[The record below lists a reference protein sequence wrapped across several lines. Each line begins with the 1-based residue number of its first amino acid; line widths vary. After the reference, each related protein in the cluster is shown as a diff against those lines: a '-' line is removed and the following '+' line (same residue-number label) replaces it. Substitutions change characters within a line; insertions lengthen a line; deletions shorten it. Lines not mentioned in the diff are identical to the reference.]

1 MFYFRQFI
9 SSPGNYPFC
18 QYIIRQSRNKVG
30 KTAYVPTYFY
40 FYNLIGTFFSFFSN
54 LISFFYFSRIYFSAI
69 SPTMSFFYLLVG
81 TFLPFFPF
89 YKHSHRTICLF
100 LSDYYVLLRSGR
112 NFRTAGV
119 VSTCRT
125 FSHIK
130 KACPV
135 LFRSFPDRPFSLVIF
150 YRCFINHT
158 LSPGLGSFC
167 DFSLH
172 PLLH

>member
-100 LSDYYVLLRSGR
+100 LSDYFLFFQFSWTLLPLFIPTFFIFFANGR
-112 NFRTAGV
+112 HRCLISYPT
-119 VSTCRT
+119 
-125 FSHIK
+125 IM
-130 KACPV
+130 
-135 LFRSFPDRPFSLVIF
+135 SFYFQVGISEQRDLPTKHFLM
-150 YRCFINHT
+150 
-158 LSPGLGSFC
+158 
-167 DFSLH
+167 
-172 PLLH
+172 